1 MRVIHL
7 VKDFSPSSQ
16 TFVYDL
22 VRDLQKEDGLLVGV
36 ACYKRH
42 LNQVERPFDPVFDL
56 NRTQPFLAN
65 QIGEL
70 RARLRGLKLREE
82 RFIQLLEEFLPDV
95 IHCHFAW
102 SVWDLLLKP
111 YDRLKDPIPV
121 VVSTHGT
128 DVLRS
133 LKGNRERMIQ
143 FKQFVT
149 QNPVRVSVTTDFL
162 KEHLLEA
169 GLPEDR
175 ICTIPNACNDHF
187 FRRHRSVRGV
197 RPSGFRVITNGR
209 LVKWK
214 GHNFLIQA
222 FARFCQHAPEP
233 VELWFIGDGPLRD
246 SLVDLANA
254 LGVGKQVRFLGRVPH
269 KEVGDR
275 LSECDLYVQPSIV
288 CPETNQAEAFGIA
301 VLEAIAVGL
310 PVVVTNTGGLPYVVG
325 DECEHAQIVEDQS
338 TDALFEAMRRAF
350 HGGKS
355 GGGQAAYADERLR
368 LFSPE
373 RRVRKCL
380 SAYHN
385 VIANG

>member
-1 MRVIHL
+1 MRVLHL
-7 VKDFSPSSQ
+7 VKEFSPTSQ

-22 VRDLQKEDGLLVGV
+22 IRDLQREKGILVGV

-42 LNQVERPFDPVFDL
+42 LNQQERPFEPVFDL
-56 NRTQPFLAN
+56 NLPQPFFAN
-65 QIGEL
+65 KIGEL
-70 RARLRGLKLREE
+70 RARLKGLKLREE
-82 RFIQLLEEFLPDV
+82 RCIRLVDEFLPDV

-111 YDRLKDPIPV
+111 YGRLKAPIPV

-133 LKGNRERMIQ
+133 LNGNRKRMTR

-149 QNPVRVSVTTDFL
+149 QNPVRVSVTTNFL

-175 ICTIPNACNDHF
+175 ICTIPNACNGDF

-197 RPSGFRVITNGR
+197 RSSGFRVITNGR
-209 LVKWK
+209 LVEWK

-222 FARFCQHAPEP
+222 FARFCQYVPEP
-233 VELWFIGDGPLRD
+233 VELWIIGDGPLRD
-246 SLVDLANA
+246 SLVELANA
-254 LGVGKQVRFLGRVPH
+254 LGVGKQVHFLGRVPH
-269 KEVGDR
+269 KEVGVR

-301 VLEAIAVGL
+301 VLEAIAAGL

-325 DECEHAQIVEDQS
+325 NECEHAQIVEDQS

-350 HGGKS
+350 NDRKS
-355 GGGQAAYADERLR
+355 SVDQAAYADERLR
-368 LFSPE
+368 LLSPE

-380 SAYHN
+380 SAYHD